1 MTKIK
6 PARIIKFIIFILFI
20 AAAIFSTFYFNLAQ
34 YFQPDKIQAIVNHF
48 GILAPIAYILL
59 YIIATLLFLPDALLA
74 IAGGALFGK
83 YLGTIYSMAGVVTG
97 ATIAFLFARYLG
109 RGFIEKWVIE
119 KSSTLQKYD
128 KKLKRH
134 GLWVM
139 LVFRLIPFF
148 PYNALNFALGLTD
161 VKLSDYVLT
170 TIIGLVPGTFLYSY
184 FGDALIQRDWITLT
198 ILTGLVLL
206 LLGLLIIYWY
216 WSRKHPK
223 KDRLIKDKIK
233 KPFKKKR
240 K

>member
-20 AAAIFSTFYFNLAQ
+20 AAAVFSTIYFDLGQ
-34 YFQPDKIQAIVNHF
+34 YFQQEKIETIVNQF
-48 GILAPIAYILL
+48 GILAPIAYIVI
-59 YIIATLLFLPDALLA
+59 YILATLLFLPDALLA

-83 YLGTIYSMAGVVTG
+83 YLGTLYSMTGVVIG
-97 ATIAFLFARYLG
+97 ATIAFLMARYLG
-109 RGFIEKWVIE
+109 RDFIEKWVIE

-161 VKLSDYVLT
+161 VKLSDYIIT
-170 TIIGLVPGTFLYSY
+170 TVIGLVPGTFMYSY
-184 FGDALIQRDWITLT
+184 FGDALAQKDWTTLIVLAIIVML
-198 ILTGLVLL
+198 ILLVLW
-206 LLGLLIIYWY
+206 IYWR
-216 WSRKHPK
+216 WSRKYPG
-223 KDRLIKDKIK
+223 KDKAFKDKITNQFRK
-233 KPFKKKR
+233 K
-240 K
+240 